1 VLLLLV
7 VPQATHRTAP
17 RTNQGGNGH
26 RRGHATWVIVTVIVA
41 IPSAALAATI
51 GAATDGG
58 GGWAACAQQRLR
70 ARSNVLFVLG
80 R

>member
-1 VLLLLV
+1 M

-26 RRGHATWVIVTVIVA
+26 RRGHATGIIVTVVVA
-41 IPSAALAATI
+41 IPRAALTTAITI
-51 GAATDGG
+51 ATDGG